1 MKCVL
6 LSMVLAAAPAVAAP
20 IAITG
25 ATAHTAR
32 GEEVIRNA
40 TIIIDNGR
48 ITAIGAG
55 LAIPAGATVID
66 AKGQPVTPGIVAV
79 PSDLGLTEVGGVR
92 ETSDGS
98 ARTSPYSAALDM
110 AAAINPGSLHF
121 AIYRMAGVTRAA
133 AVPDS
138 GNAVF
143 GGQGAV
149 VSLAANGP
157 TVTRPRAFQYVE
169 LGEAGARLA
178 GGSRPAAYAQ
188 LIDLLDAA
196 KRLAANPA
204 ASVGGDDSGSLVKRR
219 DVEALLPVLSGA
231 QSLMVHVE
239 RASDILEVLKLKG
252 RYPALRPVLVG
263 AREAWLVAAQIARAG
278 VPVITH
284 SLYDLPDDFEG
295 LAASRNNVGHLQ
307 AAGVTVVLG
316 PLGGVGGTTPVNLPG
331 YAGNAVGQGTV
342 PGGKGLTKGQALAS
356 ITANP
361 ARVLGLADTGTLE
374 VGKRAD
380 IVLWDGDPL
389 ELMSS
394 PVAVWIDGAAQPMT
408 SRQTLLAQRYKALG
422 RIDLPLQYPR

>member
-1 MKCVL
+1 MKRVL

-66 AKGQPVTPGIVAV
+66 AKGHPVTPGIVAV

-219 DVEALLPVLSGA
+219 DVEALLPVLSGG

-316 PLGGVGGTTPVNLPG
+316 PLSGVGGTTPVNLPG

>member
-1 MKCVL
+1 MKRVL

-239 RASDILEVLKLKG
+239 RASDILEVLKLKA
-252 RYPALRPVLVG
+252 RYPAIRPVLVG

-295 LAASRNNVGHLQ
+295 LAASRNNAGHLQ

-389 ELMSS
+389 ELMST

>member
-1 MKCVL
+1 
-6 LSMVLAAAPAVAAP
+6 
-20 IAITG
+20 
-25 ATAHTAR
+25 
-32 GEEVIRNA
+32 
-40 TIIIDNGR
+40 
-48 ITAIGAG
+48 
-55 LAIPAGATVID
+55 
-66 AKGQPVTPGIVAV
+66 
-79 PSDLGLTEVGGVR
+79 
-92 ETSDGS
+92 
-98 ARTSPYSAALDM
+98 
-110 AAAINPGSLHF
+110 
-121 AIYRMAGVTRAA
+121 
-133 AVPDS
+133 
-138 GNAVF
+138 
-143 GGQGAV
+143 
-149 VSLAANGP
+149 
-157 TVTRPRAFQYVE
+157 
-169 LGEAGARLA
+169 
-178 GGSRPAAYAQ
+178 
-188 LIDLLDAA
+188 
-196 KRLAANPA
+196 
-204 ASVGGDDSGSLVKRR
+204 LVKRR

>member
-1 MKCVL
+1 MKRVL

-66 AKGQPVTPGIVAV
+66 AKGHPVTPGIFAV

>member
-1 MKCVL
+1 MKRVVL
-6 LSMVLAAAPAVAAP
+6 TMALAATPAIAAP

-25 ATAHTAR
+25 ATAHTGR
-32 GEEVIRNA
+32 GEEVIRGA

-55 LAIPAGATVID
+55 LAVPAGARVID

-92 ETSDGS
+92 ETNDGS
-98 ARTSPYSAALDM
+98 ARTSPFSAALDM
-110 AAAINPGSLHF
+110 APAINPASLHF

-188 LIDLLDAA
+188 LTDLLDAA

-219 DVEALLPVLSGA
+219 DVEALLPVLSGT

-239 RASDILEVLKLKG
+239 RAADILEVLKLKA

-278 VPVITH
+278 APVITH

-295 LAASRNNVGHLQ
+295 LAASRNNAGILQ

-316 PLGGVGGTTPVNLPG
+316 PLSGIGGTTPVNLPG
-331 YAGNAVGQGTV
+331 YAGNAVAQGLL
-342 PGGKGLTKGQALAS
+342 PGGKGLTRGQALAS

-389 ELMSS
+389 ELMST

-408 SRQTLLAQRYKALG
+408 SRQTELAQRYKALG
-422 RIDLPLQYPR
+422 RTDLPLQYPR

>member
-1 MKCVL
+1 MKRVL

-55 LAIPAGATVID
+55 LAIPAGAMVID

-98 ARTSPYSAALDM
+98 ARTSTYSAALDM

-149 VSLAANGP
+149 VSLADNGP

-204 ASVGGDDSGSLVKRR
+204 ASVGGDDSVSLVKRR

-295 LAASRNNVGHLQ
+295 LAASRNNAGHLQ